1 MDGTILITGANGSL
15 AHGFLTSLLSH
26 YPSFTVIGTVRN
38 PSATDPAMTKL
49 KALIGGYPAA
59 KFHLPQLDL
68 GSLSEVRE
76 FSMRL
81 ARDIQEGKIPRLSSI
96 ICNAFTWSL
105 SGGPKFSADGFET
118 TFQVSHLA
126 HHLLVLELL
135 ASMDPNSGR
144 IVMIGSVTHDP
155 DRANPLSKL
164 LAHIPEDLEQ
174 LVHPAPDKPG
184 EEHDRGFQCYG
195 TAKLT
200 NVMFVQ
206 ELNDRLAKD
215 PVHGS
220 ITALAM
226 DPGGIVDSRAHG
238 EQKML
243 VRVLMS
249 ATKILLPLL
258 HPFTRVVRSAEDSG
272 ADLVQI
278 AVGSKFHG
286 RRGYF
291 EGLVVAKPAWMGEDV
306 EKRRRLWDACCEW
319 SGLGEVTGLGISKK

>member
-38 PSATDPAMTKL
+38 PSATDPAITKL
-49 KALIGGYPAA
+49 KALIGRYPAA
-59 KFHLPQLDL
+59 KVHLPQLDL

-76 FSMRL
+76 FAMRL
-81 ARDIQEGKIPRLSSI
+81 ARDIQQGKIPRLSAI

-105 SGGPKFSADGFET
+105 SGGPKFSADGFEN

-135 ASMDPNSGR
+135 ASMDPTSGR
-144 IVMIGSVTHDP
+144 IGEP
-155 DRANPLSKL
+155 PFEA
-164 LAHIPEDLEQ
+164 
-174 LVHPAPDKPG
+174 APDKPG
-184 EEHDRGFQCYG
+184 EEHDRGFQRYG
-195 TAKLT
+195 MAKLT

-215 PVHGS
+215 PVLGS

-226 DPGGIVDSRAHG
+226 DPGGIVNSRAHC
-238 EQKML
+238 EQKMV
-243 VRVLMS
+243 VRVVMS

-258 HPFTRVVRSAEDSG
+258 RPFTRAVRSAEDSG

-286 RRGYF
+286 RKGYF
-291 EGLVVAKPAWMGEDV
+291 EGLVVAKPARISEDV
-306 EKRRRLWDACCEW
+306 KKRRSLWDACCEW
-319 SGLGEVTGLGISKK
+319 SGLGEVTGLGISKS